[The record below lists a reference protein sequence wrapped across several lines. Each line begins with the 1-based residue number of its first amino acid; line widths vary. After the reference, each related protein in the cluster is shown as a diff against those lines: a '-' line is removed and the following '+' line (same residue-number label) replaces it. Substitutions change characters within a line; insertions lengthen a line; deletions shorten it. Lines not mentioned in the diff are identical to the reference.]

1 MFVINLTH
9 HCVAPLPKGEGRK
22 ICLINA
28 LIDVTLLGGTRG
40 PALQVCATLMLLC
53 FMYCLFRT
61 AEDVCP
67 YDLCLFR
74 CLVVDIALRR
84 DARPRPTGLCRVSAV
99 VFYVLPFSDSRGR
112 LSLRFVPLL
121 LPCGRYCLS
130 AGREAPPYRFVRYRT
145 HYPHSNQLFIIHQRS
160 DFIIHHSSFIIFF
173 PSLRFMPQYLH
184 LQKMG
189 AFGVIKHIRTAF
201 CRII

>member
-67 YDLCLFR
+67 YDLCLFC
-74 CLVVDIALRR
+74 CLVVGIAFRR
-84 DARPRPTGLCRVSAV
+84 DARPRPTGLCDIEPIILTLTNYS
-99 VFYVLPFSDSRGR
+99 
-112 LSLRFVPLL
+112 
-121 LPCGRYCLS
+121 
-130 AGREAPPYRFVRYRT
+130 
-145 HYPHSNQLFIIHQRS
+145 LFIS
-160 DFIIHHSSFIIFF
+160 AATSSFIIHHSSFFSRPYVSCHNIYIYKKWAL
-173 PSLRFMPQYLH
+173 S
-184 LQKMG
+184 
-189 AFGVIKHIRTAF
+189 V
-201 CRII
+201 